1 MSEPGEA
8 TPVALVRG
16 ERGPRE
22 SGERGERSG
31 HRKEGLHPPW
41 IDLDGPAPDAP
52 AEASNIRP
60 LRCVARTGPRP
71 YCYSMELR
79 ERYFTAAEAEWPV
92 RRSGNLRFYLDYL
105 FEGVDLRGA
114 RVLDIGAGGGRFT
127 FYAAAAGAARVVAL
141 EPEAD
146 GSDAG
151 VTTQFEHVRDR
162 LGLDSVEL
170 RHETLQEFDPGD
182 ELFDVFFM
190 HASINH
196 LDEPATMR
204 LHTDEAAR
212 QVYRELFA
220 KLAGMGVDGAKLVAS
235 DASRHNLVQ
244 AAGSEPAAADDRV
257 GEAPAAGD
265 LDRAAREAGFTE
277 PRVRWSTANSL
288 RRPGRMLLG
297 NRMAAWFTE
306 GAFCLTMTLR
316 R

>member
-1 MSEPGEA
+1 
-8 TPVALVRG
+8 
-16 ERGPRE
+16 
-22 SGERGERSG
+22 
-31 HRKEGLHPPW
+31 
-41 IDLDGPAPDAP
+41 
-52 AEASNIRP
+52 
-60 LRCVARTGPRP
+60 
-71 YCYSMELR
+71 MELR

-105 FEGVDLRGA
+105 FEGVDLHGA

-151 VTTQFEHVRDR
+151 VTTQFEHVRHR
-162 LGLDSVEL
+162 LGVDSVEL
-170 RHETLQEFDPGD
+170 RHETLQQFDPGD
-182 ELFDVFFM
+182 ERFDVIFM

-220 KLAGMGVDGAKLVAS
+220 KLAGMGADGAKLVAS
-235 DASRHNLVQ
+235 DASRHNLFAKLPVRNPLQ
-244 AAGSEPAAADDRV
+244 PTIEWEKHQPPETWIGLLRD
-257 GEAPAAGD
+257 
-265 LDRAAREAGFTE
+265 AGFAE
-277 PRVRWSTANSL
+277 PRVRWSTANTL

-306 GAFCLTMTLR
+306 GAFCLTITLR